1 MVKHHL
7 PDIDIDCADREHVLN
22 LIKHIPARLAKD
34 DRRHASGVYVT
45 KIPYDPING
54 CAALDYIEAER
65 RGYFKIDLLN
75 VSVYTLVRN
84 PDHYEQMLNRD
95 PQWDLLWTNRELSS
109 KVVHVGNYWDLLVRL
124 KPDSVKKLAAFVSIV
139 RPGKSHLQHRNWDE
153 IFSSVWDGDTSEGY
167 TYKKSHAFSYGMLI
181 KLHLNLLSEYQ
192 SS

>member
-1 MVKHHL
+1 MNL
-7 PDIDIDCADREHVLN
+7 PDIDIDCANREQILS
-22 LIKHIPARLAKD
+22 LIRHIPAALKD
-34 DRRHASGVYVT
+34 HKRHASGVYVT
-45 KIPYDPING
+45 QIPYDPINEI
-54 CAALDYIEAER
+54 ASIDYVEAEAR
-65 RGYFKIDLLN
+65 SYFKIDLLN

-84 PDHYEQMLNRD
+84 PDHYEQMLNKD

-167 TYKKSHAFSYGMLI
+167 TFKKSHAFSYGMLI